1 MGETLDITPQRA
13 GTLVSNTEGEKE
25 HISRSSIL
33 LQMDKHRRMCQER
46 HDIYLCEVNIL
57 AGLRKTQSIKLRELN
72 EIKAKVTLSK

>member
-13 GTLVSNTEGEKE
+13 GTLVPSTEGDKE
-25 HISRSSIL
+25 HIPRSSIL